1 MEQTSPVIIR
11 GVDLL
16 GQPFEERTAAQN
28 LSFHGCRYASKH
40 HLPKNTWITLEVPSG
55 ESRGDAAC
63 VRARVA
69 WIQRPQTLRDLFQVG
84 IELEKGRNVWGVTPP
99 TDWNSGAGVTTMT
112 ASAPPTIAETSS
124 EKTESGGSLE
134 VYLQMAL
141 ARTSRDFMTAAEEPG
156 SAEAEN
162 VLLAQLRQEFAAESQ
177 RMIAEARAVVEEVAQ
192 QSVNELRGDLEIQ
205 QDRGAEALLQKWVEE
220 FERGKGEAK
229 AEIVSALAEDV
240 AAQLA
245 TFQEQVRETLTSEW
259 AEKLSRAKLERADW
273 QAELQA
279 LRQEVRATSQ
289 MNDTR
294 SEERWHEKLREIR
307 REWEASP
314 AASVTVDLPAEA
326 VESAKARLFSEADTA
341 RAQWNELLESSL
353 DRAAQRLNERLGA
366 GSQELLHRTEQDLAK
381 RLAELQKESGL
392 TTEISRAAL
401 ADLKAALETE
411 VSRAKVA
418 LGEVE
423 QVAGRFS
430 EYSRQLEAA
439 SQDSLNELRQRL
451 ESSVARE
458 CAELDRYA
466 AELEGKFSNRAGDL
480 LERMRRETVE
490 RSAEEI
496 VAKTASGIERAK
508 RAADELATREEQAEG
523 ILRIHRE
530 RLRQVSEQVQK
541 EGAAQF
547 TSGLASLGKDM
558 ESLRAQALVQWKT
571 DLEANG
577 VRARENASE
586 ALAKETAKQLVE
598 ADAQLLV
605 QAQQAVDSAA
615 ERMGKR
621 VHIIAGKFRGELDEM
636 EASQIGVAREHL
648 ERAAREH
655 LDAAKNEF
663 TRAAEKAASTFGEVI
678 AETSDSALRDFSA
691 ASEAKAEEGRA
702 RLVAAA
708 ENALEGVQSHAQ
720 SSFEHFQEQLASRT
734 EEALK
739 SASET
744 LDLRC
749 EGVLEKFRRQSE
761 ERLADWSRKQESLSE
776 QALEAHNKRLREAS
790 HSWMEATLE
799 RLDEKSEER
808 IDAAVCATESAVRRA
823 CADVFDSVAQAMKK
837 QVQGAL
843 ELRPAM
849 PSGETGSPEQRASA

>member
-99 TDWNSGAGVTTMT
+99 TDWHSGAGVTTMT
-112 ASAPPTIAETSS
+112 ASASAAIAETSS
-124 EKTESGGSLE
+124 EKTEGGGSLE

-141 ARTSRDFMTAAEEPG
+141 AHTRRDFMTAAEEPG

-162 VLLAQLRQEFAAESQ
+162 VLLAQLREEFAAESQ

-192 QSVNELRGDLEIQ
+192 QSADELRGDLEIQ
-205 QDRGAEALLQKWVEE
+205 QDRSAEALHQKWVEE

-245 TFQEQVRETLTSEW
+245 AFQEQVREALTSEW
-259 AEKLSRAKLERADW
+259 AEKLSRAKVERPDW
-273 QAELQA
+273 QAELQT
-279 LRQEVRATSQ
+279 LREEVRATSQ
-289 MNDTR
+289 MNDKR

-314 AASVTVDLPAEA
+314 AASVTAEVPAEA

-353 DRAAQRLNERLGA
+353 DRAAQRLNERLSA
-366 GSQELLHRTEQDLAK
+366 GSQDLLHRTEQDLAK

-458 CAELDRYA
+458 CAGLDRYA

-496 VAKTASGIERAK
+496 AAKTASGIERAT

-530 RLRQVSEQVQK
+530 RLRQVSEQMQK

-547 TSGLASLGKDM
+547 TSALASLGKDM

-577 VRARENASE
+577 MRARENASE

-648 ERAAREH
+648 
-655 LDAAKNEF
+655 DSAKNEF

-708 ENALEGVQSHAQ
+708 ENALEGVQSQAE
-720 SSFEHFQEQLASRT
+720 SSFEHFQGQLASRT

-744 LDLRC
+744 LDLRF